1 MAVTAKWRQRIEAWQ
16 RSGLSQAEYCV
27 AQQLNVRT
35 FAARLSDYRK
45 LPPLDSTALIPV
57 QIKPALT
64 EAIVFTH
71 AQGHR
76 LELPAS
82 TPASWLAELLR
93 CLA

>member
-1 MAVTAKWRQRIEAWQ
+1 MTITAKWRQHIEAWQ
-16 RSGLSQAEYCV
+16 RIGLSQAESI
-27 AQQLNVRT
+27 APDAHT
-35 FAARLSDYRK
+35 FTARLSDYRK
-45 LPPLDSTALIPV
+45 LFQLDSTVLIPV
-57 QIKPALT
+57 QIQPQPAVT

-82 TPASWLAELLR
+82 TPASWVAELLR